1 LRNLEKIA
9 VYFLR
14 NTKTMILQKYYCF
27 LLLLTTGLVNAQE
40 ATVTTLSLTEAY
52 DILEERYPLLRNGAL
67 LEQMAQ
73 NQSAQIDADSK
84 PVISLKADGRLQS
97 ETINLESDNPMF
109 PLNISR
115 PLVSVQTYLE
125 ASYLLLDGGLKEARQ
140 NLVATQ
146 VKTELQQQEV
156 DRFQLRERVNQLF
169 LIISALREQEVLFDL
184 SLKDLTARQEQVQA
198 GVEYGVL
205 LQTELT
211 QLLVKEQEI
220 LAQQDN
226 LNYQTTGAIQSLE
239 QLLDLQ
245 LSPTVTLTYPPMG
258 STDILPVIQRPE
270 QQLFQLKQEAVLAQA
285 QLVDSERKPKLQVFA
300 QAGVGYPNPLN
311 LLDGNVAPY
320 GIIGAGFSWKLVDW
334 DKTRLQ
340 KETLQLQA
348 TQLQNARETFE
359 FNLSQGEARY
369 RAEIDRINAQII
381 RDEKIATLQAEI
393 LEQMAVQ
400 LDEGV
405 ITSADYV
412 NQLNAELRA
421 RQNKAVHEVQLLQ
434 TQLNFWSSRGGF

>member
-1 LRNLEKIA
+1 MRIKI
-9 VYFLR
+9 
-14 NTKTMILQKYYCF
+14 YCCLFF
-27 LLLLTTGLVNAQE
+27 LLSAGWLGAQSDKM
-40 ATVTTLSLTEAY
+40 ASLSLTEAY
-52 DILEERYPLLRNGAL
+52 GILEERYPLLRNGAL
-67 LEQMAQ
+67 LQQIAQ
-73 NQSAQIDADSK
+73 NQSAQIDAESK

-115 PLVSVQTYLE
+115 PLVSAQTYLD
-125 ASYLLLDGGLKEARQ
+125 ASYLLLDGGIKEARQ
-140 NLVATQ
+140 NLVTAQT
-146 VKTELQQQEV
+146 KTELQQQEV

-169 LIISALREQEVLFDL
+169 LAISALREQEILFDL
-184 SLKDLTARQEQVQA
+184 SLKDLAARQAQVQA

-205 LQTELT
+205 LPTELA
-211 QLLVKEQEI
+211 QLLVKEQEL

-226 LNYQTTGAIQSLE
+226 LNYQITGAIQSLE
-239 QLLDLQ
+239 QLLAVQ
-245 LSPTVTLTYPPMG
+245 LSPTVSLTYPALG
-258 STDILPVIQRPE
+258 ATDLLPAIQRPE
-270 QQLFQLKQEAVLAQA
+270 QELFQLKQEAVLAQV
-285 QLVDSERKPKLQVFA
+285 QLAESERKPKLQLFA
-300 QAGVGYPNPLN
+300 QAGIGYPNPLN

-320 GIIGAGFSWKLVDW
+320 GIIGAGFSWKLLDW

-340 KETLQLQA
+340 KEIFQLQA

-359 FNLSQGEARY
+359 FNLRQGEAQY

-400 LDEGV
+400 LEEGV

-421 RQNKAVHEVQLLQ
+421 RQNKAVHQIQLLQ
-434 TQLNFWSSRGGF
+434 TQLNFWNNRGGY

>member
-1 LRNLEKIA
+1 
-9 VYFLR
+9 
-14 NTKTMILQKYYCF
+14 MILQKYYCF

-40 ATVTTLSLTEAY
+40 ATVMTLSLTEAY

>member
-1 LRNLEKIA
+1 
-9 VYFLR
+9 
-14 NTKTMILQKYYCF
+14 MILRKYYCF

-67 LEQMAQ
+67 LEQIAQ
-73 NQSAQIDADSK
+73 NQRAQIDADSK

-115 PLVSVQTYLE
+115 PLVSVQSYLE

-140 NLVATQ
+140 NLVAAQ

-169 LIISALREQEVLFDL
+169 LVISALREQEVLFNL
-184 SLKDLTARQEQVQA
+184 SLKDLAARQEQVQA

-226 LNYQTTGAIQSLE
+226 LNYQTTGALQSLE

-245 LSPTVTLTYPPMG
+245 LSPTVTLIYPPMG

-270 QQLFQLKQEAVLAQA
+270 QQLFQLKQEAVLAQV

-359 FNLSQGEARY
+359 FNLNQGEARY
-369 RAEIDRINAQII
+369 LTEIDRINAQII

-434 TQLNFWSSRGGF
+434 TQLNFWSNRGGY

>member
-1 LRNLEKIA
+1 
-9 VYFLR
+9 
-14 NTKTMILQKYYCF
+14 MILRKYYCF

-67 LEQMAQ
+67 LEQIAQ
-73 NQSAQIDADSK
+73 NQSAQIDAESK
-84 PVISLKADGRLQS
+84 PAISLKADGRLQS

-140 NLVATQ
+140 NLVAAQ

-169 LIISALREQEVLFDL
+169 LVISALREQEVLFDL
-184 SLKDLTARQEQVQA
+184 SLKDLAARQEQVQA

-226 LNYQTTGAIQSLE
+226 LIYQTTGAIQSLE

-369 RAEIDRINAQII
+369 LTEIDRINAQII

-434 TQLNFWSSRGGF
+434 TQLNFWSNRGGF

>member
-1 LRNLEKIA
+1 MRIKI
-9 VYFLR
+9 
-14 NTKTMILQKYYCF
+14 YCC
-27 LLLLTTGLVNAQE
+27 LLLSFSASWLGGQSNETSS
-40 ATVTTLSLTEAY
+40 LSLTDAY
-52 DILEERYPLLRNGAL
+52 HLLEERYPLLRNGVL
-67 LEQMAQ
+67 LQQIEK
-73 NQSAQIDADSK
+73 NQWAQINAESK

-97 ETINLESDNPMF
+97 ETINLESDNPMT

-115 PLVSVQTYLE
+115 PLVSAQTYLD
-125 ASYLLLDGGLKEARQ
+125 ASYVLLDGGFKEARQ
-140 NLVATQ
+140 NLVAAQT
-146 VKTELQQQEV
+146 KAELQQQEV
-156 DRFQLRERVNQLF
+156 DRFQLRERINQLF
-169 LIISALREQEVLFDL
+169 LVISGLRQQEVLFDL
-184 SLKDLTARQEQVQA
+184 SKKDLEAHQEQVRA

-205 LQTELT
+205 LPTELT
-211 QLLVKEQEI
+211 QLLVKEQEL

-226 LNYQTTGAIQSLE
+226 LNFQIAGAIQSLE

-245 LSPTVTLTYPPMG
+245 LSPDVTLIYPELG
-258 STDILPVIQRPE
+258 AAQLPPAIQRPE
-270 QQLFQLKQEAVLAQA
+270 QQLFQLKQEAILAQV
-285 QLVDSERKPKLQVFA
+285 QLTESERKPKLQVFA

-320 GIIGAGFSWKLVDW
+320 GIVGAGFSWKLIDW

-340 KETLQLQA
+340 KETFQLQA
-348 TQLQNARETFE
+348 VQLQNALATFE
-359 FNLSQGEARY
+359 FNLDQGEAQY
-369 RAEIDRINAQII
+369 HAEMDRIHAQII
-381 RDEKIATLQAEI
+381 RDETIANLQAEI

-434 TQLNFWSSRGGF
+434 TQLNFWNSRGGF

>member
-1 LRNLEKIA
+1 
-9 VYFLR
+9 
-14 NTKTMILQKYYCF
+14 MILRKYYCF

-67 LEQMAQ
+67 LEQIAQ
-73 NQSAQIDADSK
+73 NQRAQIDADSK

-140 NLVATQ
+140 NLVAAQ

-169 LIISALREQEVLFDL
+169 LVISALREQEVLFDL
-184 SLKDLTARQEQVQA
+184 SLKDLAARQEQVQA

-226 LNYQTTGAIQSLE
+226 LNYQTTGALQSLE

-258 STDILPVIQRPE
+258 STDVIPVIQRPE

-285 QLVDSERKPKLQVFA
+285 QLVESERKPKLQVFA

-311 LLDGNVAPY
+311 LLDGNIAPY

-359 FNLSQGEARY
+359 FNLNQGEARY
-369 RAEIDRINAQII
+369 LAEIDRINAQII

-434 TQLNFWSSRGGF
+434 TQLNFWSNRGGY

>member
-1 LRNLEKIA
+1 MRNLEKIA

-40 ATVTTLSLTEAY
+40 ATVMTLSLTEAY